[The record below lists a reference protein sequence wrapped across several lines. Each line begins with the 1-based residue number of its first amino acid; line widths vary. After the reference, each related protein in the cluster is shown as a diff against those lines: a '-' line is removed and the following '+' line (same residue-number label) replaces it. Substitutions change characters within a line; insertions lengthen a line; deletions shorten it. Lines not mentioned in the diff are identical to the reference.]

1 MMRAYLLLDSN
12 QIPELYPRLHELAQI
27 AVPHSLYLTTQ
38 YAELAHCGPVL
49 TAVEPNSVLAKVF
62 AEEWQ
67 EKAGIWLES
76 DADEAMLV
84 AHLRSLIH
92 VQIEGEVS
100 AFFRY
105 YDPCIT
111 RLWLEDLTVAER
123 DRLMGPVCLI
133 RLPDG
138 EGGMLSLKR
147 ESLEQAGERY
157 GKTPWLSFSAQELE
171 HLSQSK
177 RQRFWRQMVEHCLA
191 HFPECLQGVA
201 PSACQQWAID
211 CSNSAERQGYSAE
224 DEILRWIALY
234 GCLGKTFPDAPEHDV
249 YRQLLAER
257 SVLPG
262 QRLDNLL
269 AELSRQIAFAEI
281 DL

>member
-12 QIPELYPRLHELAQI
+12 QIPNLYPRLYELAQI

-49 TAVEPNSVLAKVF
+49 TAVEPNSALAKVF
-62 AEEWQ
+62 TEEWQ

-76 DADEAMLV
+76 DADEATLV

-92 VQIEGEVS
+92 VQLEGEVS

-138 EGGMLSLKR
+138 EGGSLSLRR
-147 ESLEQAGERY
+147 ESLKQAGERY

-171 HLSQSK
+171 HLCKAQ
-177 RQRFWRQMVEHCLA
+177 REHFMQRFLTHCQRY
-191 HFPECLQGVA
+191 FPQCLQELDSQAQQRWALG
-201 PSACQQWAID
+201 CQRNA
-211 CSNSAERQGYSAE
+211 ARQGYSAE
-224 DEILRWIALY
+224 DEVMAWAGVY
-234 GCLGKTFPDAPEHDV
+234 AAFGDEFPEGANQEV
-249 YRQLLAER
+249 YRQILSQRDVSPA
-257 SVLPG
+257 
-262 QRLDNLL
+262 QRLELVLSHLISQL
-269 AELSRQIAFAEI
+269 APGERTL
-281 DL
+281 